1 MSSSDHRRDSRTPR
15 VPKVVV
21 QLDRDLAIALFEWSY
36 QFMTHHDP
44 TFQHPA
50 DVIGIDQLSGELE
63 RALTEPFDER
73 YPELLRDARRS
84 AVERYRAHMGEVRST
99 WLDGLQYRT
108 SDDAQG

>member
-1 MSSSDHRRDSRTPR
+1 M
-15 VPKVVV
+15 VV

-73 YPELLRDARRS
+73 AWLRLPWWKKALAYLAFQLRR
-84 AVERYRAHMGEVRST
+84 
-99 WLDGLQYRT
+99 WL
-108 SDDAQG
+108 